1 MKMVQQI
8 LVILALVLAMAG
20 LIGAAASG
28 FGARLGFWEFG
39 AGFGILKWSVY
50 VATGAVVLAI
60 AGVALALPAGA
71 KLLDIRLVTAM
82 IVGLAV
88 FGIPY
93 SFAQQFKKAPTVA
106 DATTNI
112 EDPPSFVALA
122 PIRKETAKNPLEY
135 RRDEAADLQQR
146 YFPDLTAG
154 VESDQPPAEVIR
166 RATMVAEDMGFEI
179 VDASP
184 EEGRLEA
191 TDTTFWFG
199 FKDDVVV
206 RARLQENGQTRVDV
220 RSASR
225 VGYLDGGLNAR
236 RVQDFLQALKAGISG

>member
-8 LVILALVLAMAG
+8 LVNASLVLAAG
-20 LIGAAASG
+20 SLIGAVASG

-39 AGFGILKWSVY
+39 TGFGILRWSVY
-50 VATGAVVLAI
+50 AAIGAVILAV
-60 AGVALALPAGA
+60 AGAALANAVGA
-71 KLLDIRLVTAM
+71 KLLDIRLAAAA

-88 FGIPY
+88 FSIPL

-112 EDPPSFVALA
+112 EDPPVFVALA
-122 PIRKETAKNPLEY
+122 PIRQKTAKNPLEY
-135 RRDEAADLQQR
+135 RKKEAAELQQQ
-146 YFPDLTAG
+146 YFPDLTG
-154 VESDQPPAEVIR
+154 IQLDQSPAEVIR
-166 RATMVAEDMGFEI
+166 RAASVAKDMGFDVVE
-179 VDASP
+179 VAP

-206 RARLQENGQTRVDV
+206 RARLQDNGQTRVDI
-220 RSASR
+220 RSTSR
-225 VGYLDGGLNAR
+225 VGYLDGGLNAK
-236 RVQDFLQALKAGISG
+236 RVQEFIRKLEAGMG